1 MRQTAPARRCRSS
14 VSEVAVDVEQM
25 RTSIRRLVQREGPRL
40 RRAAPNVIVAG
51 LIAAAV
57 LPLAMPLVGA
67 GSIGVAAGGLFA
79 ILQDYG
85 RGYLSEA
92 VKGAIDRLRADDGA
106 EAPSA
111 SAVQAGLEQELLAGF
126 NADDEGAV
134 ALREEAGLLLRS
146 IGGVQVAL
154 DAAAAD
160 VKTALAQGFAELGAA
175 FEEFR
180 WMLGEVRY
188 ALIDIRDTQTEQL
201 ALQRGQ
207 HDLLREQLTKLNLL
221 ISMQER
227 HSSVVAMVDHQA
239 LTPAGERLPAADV
252 PCPFKGLAAFQPEDA
267 GFFFGREGL
276 VAGLMPR
283 LAETPFLGVVGP
295 SGSGKS
301 SAVRAGLLPAVWKG
315 ALPGSRS
322 WKTVVMTPGA
332 HPIEELA
339 VRIPAL
345 EGLAAVSL
353 AHDLREDPRALRVA
367 VQRVLLDA
375 PDDARLL
382 LVVDQFEEVFTLCQ
396 DEAERRCFIEAL
408 LEAVAGGNHTLAI
421 LVVRAD
427 FYGRC
432 AAYPAL
438 ADLLQDSH
446 ALVGPMGEDELRLV
460 IERSAAWAGMTVEP
474 GLDEVI
480 IHDVA
485 DEPGALP
492 LLSHALLET
501 WKRREGRTLT
511 LAGYTDSGGVR
522 EAITRTADS
531 VFGQQLDPR
540 QRGIARSI
548 FLRLTEL
555 GEATEDTR
563 RRATRTELA
572 TSLGNDVDVGAVL
585 DRLIEARLVTTEDET
600 VEVAHEALIREWPTL
615 RHWLNEDREG
625 LRIHRHLTRTAQ
637 DWAVRKDPDELYRG
651 ARLATAGEWAAEH
664 ASELNALE
672 REFLDASIARQRAE
686 QERQERQNR
695 RLRAL
700 TAGLSVLLVG
710 AVVSATLAVRQT
722 NQAELQRQRSDSRQL
737 AAQATSNLAHRPGLA
752 MLLSLEAMRTKDTPQ
767 ARSSLLAGLQHD
779 PRLIGFIPNPD
790 PVSSV
795 AFSPDGQTLAVGDGV
810 GGLSLWDV
818 RSRSRNG
825 DRFRAHTHAVLGL
838 AFSPDGRTLASAG
851 SVDRTAFQ
859 LQVGG
864 RLPAAPPLLVHEAKV
879 RSATFDRQ
887 ARLVAVGGDDGTV
900 ALWDLRGRRLL
911 WRRPAGDGSPVLS
924 VAIREDGRLLAAGDR
939 TGAITLF
946 DVAGGVRRRWPAGQ
960 SSVTSLAFGPDRRT
974 LISGGRNGAI
984 SIWDT
989 RDWTRRQ
996 LVGHTGSVVALA
1008 LSRDRRLLASGG
1020 FDNSVMV
1027 WDLDRRRRVGPPLLG
1042 HTGPVFGIAFGRT
1055 SNVLASAGNDGQ
1067 VILWDLTAGQRLAT
1081 PLPGS
1086 GKVAKVWFRPGGG
1099 TIAAGGPDGKVR
1111 LWDEQSRTLVDTLLG
1126 VSRAPSS
1133 MAFHPDARILA
1144 LGGADGSV
1152 RLWDL
1157 RGHKPIG
1164 APLHGHDK
1172 ATTALAFSRDGR
1184 RLVSGG
1190 GDGTVAVWDVQ
1201 RWQRIGAIHRHTDN
1215 TQVRVTSVAL
1225 SPDGRTL
1232 ASGAIDEKIALW
1244 DLAIGRRFATLE
1256 GFAGPVK
1263 SLLFSPRGPVLA
1275 AGTDFGSVTLWRD
1288 AVAGRVPHAELLGR
1302 HSGQVTSLAFNAGGT
1317 LLASGGA
1324 DHKVQLWDVA
1334 IRQGLGAPF
1343 AGHTGIV
1350 RSLSFSQDGRLLA
1363 SGGEDGNLL
1372 LWDLDVGSW
1381 QRRVCSIVRR
1391 SLSRLEW
1398 NAFISGRPYRPTCR

>member
-1 MRQTAPARRCRSS
+1 MRA
-14 VSEVAVDVEQM
+14 
-25 RTSIRRLVQREGPRL
+25 SIRRLVQREGPRL
-40 RRAAPNVIVAG
+40 RRAAPNIIVAG

-57 LPLAMPLVGA
+57 LPLVMPLVGA
-67 GSIGVAAGGLFA
+67 GGIGVAAGGLFA

-85 RGYLSEA
+85 KGYLSEA
-92 VKGAIDRLRADDGA
+92 VKGAVDRLRPDEQD

-111 SAVQAGLEQELLAGF
+111 SAVQARLEQELLAGF
-126 NADDEGAV
+126 NADGEGAV

-154 DAAAAD
+154 DAATAD
-160 VKTALAQGFAELGAA
+160 VKTALAQGFAEAGAA

-207 HDLLREQLTKLNLL
+207 HDLLREQLTKLNFL

-227 HSSVVAMVDHQA
+227 RSSAPTVVEHQA
-239 LTPAGERLPAADV
+239 PATPGERLPPADV

-267 GFFFGREGL
+267 EFFFGREGL
-276 VAGLMPR
+276 VAGLVAR
-283 LAETPFLGVVGP
+283 LAEAPLLGVVGP

-301 SAVRAGLLPAVWKG
+301 SVVRAGLLPALWKG
-315 ALPGSRS
+315 ALPGSRY
-322 WKTVVMTPGA
+322 WKTVVMTPGS

-353 AHDLREDPRALRVA
+353 ARDLREDPRALRVA
-367 VQRVLLDA
+367 VQRVLRDGV
-375 PDDARLL
+375 DDARLV

-408 LEAVAGGNHTLAI
+408 LETAVGGRHTLAI
-421 LVVRAD
+421 LAVRAD

-438 ADLLQDSH
+438 AGLLQDSH
-446 ALVGPMGEDELRLV
+446 ALVGPMGEAELRLV
-460 IERSAAWAGMTVEP
+460 IERSAAWAGMAVEP

-480 IHDVA
+480 VRDVA

-540 QRGIARSI
+540 QQGIARSI

-555 GEATEDTR
+555 GETTEDTR

-572 TSLGNDVDVGAVL
+572 TSLGNDADVSAVL

-637 DWAVRKDPDELYRG
+637 DWAARKDPDELYRG
-651 ARLATAGEWAAEH
+651 ARLATAREWTDEH
-664 ASELNALE
+664 ASELNVLE

-686 QERQERQNR
+686 QERQQRQNR

-710 AVVSATLAVRQT
+710 AILLATFAVRQT
-722 NQAELQRQRSDSRQL
+722 NRAELQGQRSDSRQL
-737 AAQATSNLAHRPGLA
+737 AAQAASNLAHRPGLA
-752 MLLSLEAMRTKDTPQ
+752 MLLSLEALRTQDTPQ

-779 PRLIGFIPNPD
+779 PRLTGFIPNPD
-790 PVSSV
+790 PVNSV
-795 AFSPDGQTLAVGDGV
+795 AFSPDGRTLVAGDGA

-818 RSRSRNG
+818 RRRSRTG

-838 AFSPDGRTLASAG
+838 AFSPDGHTLASAG

-859 LQVGG
+859 LQV
-864 RLPAAPPLLVHEAKV
+864 RSRAAAAPPLLVHEAKV
-879 RSATFDRQ
+879 RSAAFDRQ
-887 ARLVAVGGDDGTV
+887 ARLLAVGGDDGTV

-911 WRRPAGDGSPVLS
+911 WQRPVGDGSPVLS
-924 VAIREDGRLLAAGDR
+924 VALPEDGRLVAAGDR
-939 TGAITLF
+939 AGTITLF
-946 DVAGGVRRRWPAGQ
+946 GLAGGVRRRWPTGQ
-960 SSVTSLAFGPDRRT
+960 NSVTSLAFGPDRRT
-974 LISGGRNGAI
+974 LISGGSSGAI

-996 LVGHTGSVVALA
+996 LLGHTGSVVALA

-1027 WDLDRRRRVGPPLLG
+1027 WDLDRRQRVGPPLLG

-1055 SNVLASAGNDGQ
+1055 PNMLASAANDGQ
-1067 VILWDLTAGQRLAT
+1067 IILWDLTAGQRLAT

-1086 GKVAKVWFRPGGG
+1086 GKVAKVWFRPGG
-1099 TIAAGGPDGKVR
+1099 TIATGG
-1111 LWDEQSRTLVDTLLG
+1111 T
-1126 VSRAPSS
+1126 
-1133 MAFHPDARILA
+1133 
-1144 LGGADGSV
+1144 DGSV
-1152 RLWDL
+1152 RLWDATAP
-1157 RGHKPIG
+1157 RHGRHAPGPSSG
-1164 APLHGHDK
+1164 AVEHGLPPRRKH
-1172 ATTALAFSRDGR
+1172 TRHGR
-1184 RLVSGG
+1184 RRR
-1190 GDGTVAVWDVQ
+1190 Q
-1201 RWQRIGAIHRHTDN
+1201 RAPVGPARSQAD
-1215 TQVRVTSVAL
+1215 
-1225 SPDGRTL
+1225 
-1232 ASGAIDEKIALW
+1232 
-1244 DLAIGRRFATLE
+1244 RRA
-1256 GFAGPVK
+1256 P
-1263 SLLFSPRGPVLA
+1263 PRP
-1275 AGTDFGSVTLWRD
+1275 
-1288 AVAGRVPHAELLGR
+1288 
-1302 HSGQVTSLAFNAGGT
+1302 
-1317 LLASGGA
+1317 
-1324 DHKVQLWDVA
+1324 
-1334 IRQGLGAPF
+1334 
-1343 AGHTGIV
+1343 
-1350 RSLSFSQDGRLLA
+1350 
-1363 SGGEDGNLL
+1363 
-1372 LWDLDVGSW
+1372 
-1381 QRRVCSIVRR
+1381 
-1391 SLSRLEW
+1391 
-1398 NAFISGRPYRPTCR
+1398 

>member
-1 MRQTAPARRCRSS
+1 
-14 VSEVAVDVEQM
+14 M

-57 LPLAMPLVGA
+57 LPLVMPLVGA
-67 GSIGVAAGGLFA
+67 GGLGVAAGGLFA

-85 RGYLSEA
+85 KGYLSEA
-92 VKGAIDRLRADDGA
+92 VKGAIDRLHPDVRP

-111 SAVQAGLEQELLAGF
+111 SAVQARLEQELLVGF
-126 NADDEGAV
+126 NAEGEGAV

-154 DAAAAD
+154 DAATAD
-160 VKTALAQGFAELGAA
+160 VKTALAQGFAEVGAA

-221 ISMQER
+221 ISMQEW
-227 HSSVVAMVDHQA
+227 HSSAPTVVDNAA
-239 LTPAGERLPAADV
+239 PATPGERLPPADV

-267 GFFFGREGL
+267 EFFFGREGL
-276 VAGLMPR
+276 VAGLVAR

-322 WKTVVMTPGA
+322 WKTVVMTPGP

-345 EGLAAVSL
+345 EGLASVSL
-353 AHDLREDPRALRVA
+353 ARDLREDPRALRVA

-408 LEAVAGGNHTLAI
+408 LETAVGGRHTLAI
-421 LVVRAD
+421 LAVRAD

-446 ALVGPMGEDELRLV
+446 ALVGPMGEAELRLV
-460 IERSAAWAGMTVEP
+460 IERSATWAGMAVEP

-480 IHDVA
+480 VRDVA

-572 TSLGNDVDVGAVL
+572 TSLGNDADVSAVL

-637 DWAVRKDPDELYRG
+637 DWAARKDPDELYRG
-651 ARLATAGEWAAEH
+651 ARLATAREWAADH

-686 QERQERQNR
+686 HERQQRQNR

-710 AVVSATLAVRQT
+710 AILLATLAVRQT
-722 NQAELQRQRSDSRQL
+722 NRAELQRKRSDSRQL
-737 AAQATSNLAHRPGLA
+737 AAQAASNLAHRPGLA
-752 MLLSLEAMRTKDTPQ
+752 MLLSLEALRTQDTPQ

-779 PRLIGFIPNPD
+779 PRLTGFIPNPD
-790 PVSSV
+790 PVNSV
-795 AFSPDGQTLAVGDGV
+795 AFSPDGRTLVAGDGA

-818 RSRSRNG
+818 RRRSRTG

-859 LQVGG
+859 LQVG
-864 RLPAAPPLLVHEAKV
+864 RRAAAAPPLLVHEAKV
-879 RSATFDRQ
+879 RSAAFDRQ
-887 ARLVAVGGDDGTV
+887 ARLLAVGGDDGTV

-911 WRRPAGDGSPVLS
+911 WQRPVGDSSPVLS
-924 VAIREDGRLLAAGDR
+924 VALPQDVPLVAAGDR
-939 TGAITLF
+939 AGAITLF
-946 DVAGGVRRRWPAGQ
+946 DMAGGIRRRWPAGQ

-974 LISGGRNGAI
+974 LISGGSSGAI

-1008 LSRDRRLLASGG
+1008 LSRDGRLLASGG

-1027 WDLDRRRRVGPPLLG
+1027 WDLDRRQRMGPPLLG

-1055 SNVLASAGNDGQ
+1055 SDMLASAANDGQ
-1067 VILWDLTAGQRLAT
+1067 IILWDLTAGQRLAT

-1086 GKVAKVWFRPGGG
+1086 GKVAKVWFRPGG
-1099 TIAAGGPDGKVR
+1099 TIATGATDGSVR
-1111 LWDEQSRTLVDTLLG
+1111 LWDERRRTLADILLG
-1126 VSRAPSS
+1126 VPRAPSS
-1133 MAFHPDARILA
+1133 MAFHPDARMLA
-1144 LGGADGSV
+1144 LGGANGSV

-1157 RGHKPIG
+1157 RGHRPIG

-1190 GDGTVAVWDVQ
+1190 GDGTVAVWDVE
-1201 RWQRIGAIHRHTDN
+1201 RWQRIGGVHWHSDN
-1215 TQVRVTSVAL
+1215 TEVRVTSVAF

-1232 ASGAIDEKIALW
+1232 ASGAIDARITLW
-1244 DLAIGRRFATLE
+1244 DLATGRRFATLE
-1256 GFAGPVK
+1256 GYAGPVK
-1263 SLLFSPRGPVLA
+1263 SLLFSPTAPVLA
-1275 AGTDFGSVTLWRD
+1275 AGTDFGSVTLWQD
-1288 AVAGRVPHAELLGR
+1288 AVAGRTPHPELLGR
-1302 HSGQVTSLAFNAGGT
+1302 HTGQVTSLAFNADGT
-1317 LLASGGA
+1317 LLASGGK
-1324 DHKVQLWDVA
+1324 DHKVDLWNVA
-1334 IRQGLGAPF
+1334 TRQGLGAPF
-1343 AGHTGIV
+1343 TGHTGTV
-1350 RSLSFSQDGRLLA
+1350 TSLSFSQDGRLLA

-1398 NAFISGRPYRPTCR
+1398 SAFISGRPYRPTCR